1 MAFLCLPKDIY
12 FNFDL
17 FQWKGLAKV
26 NIIKQIRRMSES
38 EKTLWAKTLY
48 TLHFFTL
55 VVSLRINGL

>member
-1 MAFLCLPKDIY
+1 MNKSSYWLNWLQPTTK
-12 FNFDL
+12 
-17 FQWKGLAKV
+17 KGLAKV

-55 VVSLRINGL
+55 VVSLRIYGL

>member
-1 MAFLCLPKDIY
+1 ME
-12 FNFDL
+12 
-17 FQWKGLAKV
+17 KGLAKV

-55 VVSLRINGL
+55 VVSLRIYGL